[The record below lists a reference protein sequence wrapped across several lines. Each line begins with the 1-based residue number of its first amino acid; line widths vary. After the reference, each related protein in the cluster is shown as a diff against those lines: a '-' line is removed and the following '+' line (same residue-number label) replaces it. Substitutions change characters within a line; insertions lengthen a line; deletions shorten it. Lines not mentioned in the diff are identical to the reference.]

1 MKDVLKQICAL
12 QPSYS
17 SANTLPMQER
27 GRLIRDELAEELRR
41 RLPLIESSFDT
52 ETRDLDVEA
61 SDGIGRK
68 TEAPWVR
75 VFSKR
80 MSPTARDGFY
90 IVFHFRRDGSAL
102 FITIGC
108 GSTVWSGG
116 DLKPVSDDVLAGRT
130 EWARNIVRQSFGN
143 ISPFND
149 EIALGAKAPLP
160 RTFEKATALAV
171 LLPVGKLEETDIDE
185 LLVAAAKR
193 LNAIY
198 RAQLGE
204 RDISAGEQ
212 DVAAIIT
219 LAKPLSRSRRQGF
232 GLSAT
237 ERRAIERQAMK
248 LAHERLSAEGYT
260 CRDVSATESF
270 DILAAKAGIEVKV
283 EVKGTTS
290 DMCDSILMTRNEID
304 LHRKEKGSTA
314 LIIVSQITLDRTS
327 PQPIA
332 EGGVVEAHWSWDID
346 SWSAEPIA
354 FQLSRK
360 TSASRK

>member
-1 MKDVLKQICAL
+1 MPRVNQGLRLPTTDRAMKEVLKQICAL

-27 GRLIRDELAEELRR
+27 GRLIRDELADELRH

-52 ETRDLDVEA
+52 EVRDLDVEA

-80 MSPTARDGFY
+80 LSPTPREGFY

-102 FITIGC
+102 YITIGC

-116 DLKPVSDDVLAGRT
+116 DLKPFSDDVLALRT

-143 ISPFND
+143 ILPFND

-160 RTFEKATALAV
+160 RTFEKATALAA
-171 LLPVGKLEETDIDE
+171 LLPVEEIEETDINE

-198 RAQLGE
+198 RAQLSE
-204 RDISAGEQ
+204 RDISPGEQ
-212 DVAAIIT
+212 DVEAIIK

-237 ERRAIERQAMK
+237 ERRAIERRAMV
-248 LAHERLSAEGYT
+248 LGRRLIMA
-260 CRDVSATESF
+260 
-270 DILAAKAGIEVKV
+270 
-283 EVKGTTS
+283 
-290 DMCDSILMTRNEID
+290 
-304 LHRKEKGSTA
+304 
-314 LIIVSQITLDRTS
+314 
-327 PQPIA
+327 QP
-332 EGGVVEAHWSWDID
+332 
-346 SWSAEPIA
+346 EP
-354 FQLSRK
+354 R
-360 TSASRK
+360 